1 MRQNELRRREG
12 PPSDPYWGRCPRL
25 LAPRGFSGKKKVRM
39 TPCFV
44 EAKTR
49 LASVRR
55 DGRLGAVAA
64 PSCEVHLAHPFETVS
79 LAGYDD
85 VLDDLGHAF
94 TGLERRT
101 TIEIAGRDGQGQL
114 WVGQC
119 GYWCGLF
126 AEPFLDIPPTQR
138 MAVMRFHDFFRVEGG
153 AVVEMQSLWDLPE
166 LMMQAGVWPLSPS
179 LGREFHVPG
188 PATQDGLRV
197 SGDGAQ
203 ALGVV
208 DEMLVGLGNDPAG
221 TPRATM
227 ARYWHEHMSW
237 YGPSGIGTAR
247 GIDGFR
253 KHHQA
258 PFLGGMPDRS
268 ARMDTG
274 HLFAEGGYVGFTAW
288 PGMDVTLTGGSWLGI
303 PGAGQK
309 LEMRSLD
316 FWRIENGKIAENWV
330 LVDLLHVYH
339 QMGVDVLARMREL
352 AH

>member
-1 MRQNELRRREG
+1 MNEADQAKSLLRGARG
-12 PPSDPYWGRCPRL
+12 NGRFED
-25 LAPRGFSGKKKVRM
+25 LAG
-39 TPCFV
+39 
-44 EAKTR
+44 
-49 LASVRR
+49 R
-55 DGRLGAVAA
+55 DV
-64 PSCEVHLAHPFETVS
+64 PIHLAHPFETMD
-79 LAGYDD
+79 LAGYHA
-85 VLDDLGHAF
+85 VLDDLGRAF
-94 TGLERRT
+94 PDLERRV
-101 TIEIAGRDGQGQL
+101 TIEISGRDGQGQL
-114 WVGQC
+114 WVGQG

-126 AEPFLDIPPTQR
+126 AVPFLDIPPTRR
-138 MAVMRFHDFFRVEGG
+138 MAVMRFHDFFRVEHG

-197 SGDGAQ
+197 SGDGAE

-208 DEMLVGLGNDPAG
+208 DDMLAGLGNDPAG

-227 ARYWHEHMSW
+227 ARFWHEHMSW

-268 ARMDTG
+268 ARMDEG

-288 PGMDVTLTGGSWLGI
+288 PGMDVTLTGGTWLGL
-303 PGAGQK
+303 PGAGQR

-316 FWRIENGKIAENWV
+316 FWRVEAGKIAENWV

-339 QMGVDVLARMREL
+339 QLGVDVLARMREL
-352 AH
+352 VN